1 MWVEIPHTAQ
11 NSGMTS
17 NLAVTEINW
26 NSRSNAVFLA
36 TYSPDSTQTTAI
48 LPRGTF
54 LFVYLE

>member
-36 TYSPDSTQTTAI
+36 TYLQTVHKR
-48 LPRGTF
+48 LLFYRGEPF